1 MLDMIDG
8 YWHAKKVECSE
19 NHTMIQPYSVSH
31 YPGYSLFNC
40 SNIAVGHVACDIA
53 KCPGTG

>member
-31 YPGYSLFNC
+31 HPGSTRF
-40 SNIAVGHVACDIA
+40 SVAVA
-53 KCPGTG
+53 